1 MTQETYENL
10 MRVIEK
16 RKRQA
21 RITGDWHAYRAASEE
36 AIRLQSQFHSCR
48 P

>member
-21 RITGDWHAYRAASEE
+21 KVTGNRAALRDACEDEARLYTRFKEE
-36 AIRLQSQFHSCR
+36 Q